1 VALWERIYA
10 AQYTESSPGGDVD
23 QFRFLASAS
32 IRGDICPGCRSEKI
46 ESLGRFAALYSD
58 ETTIPLP
65 LTRPGRDTDLGSV
78 RVDILKTVESLI
90 RLRPLIQPGIAR
102 PAVMSTAVHCEHEL
116 ASTQELIDLAS
127 LCAEELAD
135 EHSEQFE
142 MLYEPGTEDGD
153 LPKLY
158 IRGPE
163 DYIEHGEVVIRFP
176 EPPQWI
182 AKSWRPGPDGLVRIP
197 AKKARKTGLVQ
208 ALFQRIASD
217 TTFQLAYGTPRRA
230 KLLTDL
236 PGDTELLRGLD
247 QEDVEVQNQRAIL
260 LNALSHALPFTNELS
275 LEQTVRLRE
284 ELRGAFEQYRFAI
297 TSIVRSHERGSRSHS
312 AKSEAVIQRRIAAE
326 DRDAGKSTGNRTHK
340 DEEKG
345 CGYCKRNEC
354 RCGPWTLWDTTSC
367 DRARLTRR
375 SGNNEN
381 CGSARG
387 RGISGAT
394 GCVE

>member
-1 VALWERIYA
+1 
-10 AQYTESSPGGDVD
+10 
-23 QFRFLASAS
+23 
-32 IRGDICPGCRSEKI
+32 
-46 ESLGRFAALYSD
+46 
-58 ETTIPLP
+58 
-65 LTRPGRDTDLGSV
+65 
-78 RVDILKTVESLI
+78 
-90 RLRPLIQPGIAR
+90 
-102 PAVMSTAVHCEHEL
+102 MSTAVHCEHEL

-135 EHSEQFE
+135 EHIEQFE

-158 IRGPE
+158 FRGPE

-197 AKKARKTGLVQ
+197 AKKAKRTGLVQ

-247 QEDVEVQNQRAIL
+247 QEDVEVQSQRAIL
-260 LNALSHALPFTNELS
+260 LNALGHALPFTNELS

-297 TSIVRSHERGSRSHS
+297 TSIVRSHERDQDLTPRR
-312 AKSEAVIQRRIAAE
+312 AKELFRDELQPKIVTLENQLETERGRIRRKFAATAAVMSVVVGLGLFGILPPAIALGLLGGAATMKIADQLGDAASPVPQVASSDLYFLLKMKQRVQRRKA
-326 DRDAGKSTGNRTHK
+326 
-340 DEEKG
+340 
-345 CGYCKRNEC
+345 
-354 RCGPWTLWDTTSC
+354 
-367 DRARLTRR
+367 
-375 SGNNEN
+375 
-381 CGSARG
+381 
-387 RGISGAT
+387 
-394 GCVE
+394 